1 MDALKEKLEAFQ
13 VIGYTDEG
21 VEEDEE
27 ENEEE
32 EEEEEEEEMNAVKDD
47 DGVMDINTESE
58 ENA

>member
-21 VEEDEE
+21 VEEDAK

-32 EEEEEEEEMNAVKDD
+32 EEEEEDAVKDD
-47 DGVMDINTESE
+47 ALWARTMKNTD
-58 ENA
+58 